1 MRLYDDE
8 GGISKSRVL
17 VGLLVVLGLA
27 VVASRVVAHH
37 SAAGLFS
44 REEEIILSGTVKTWR
59 LVNPHPALI
68 FDVTKDGGAVETW
81 TATFNSV
88 ADVRRHG
95 WTRTTFE
102 AGNPVTMLGNP
113 FFGGQKTIFPLV
125 VTTPDGKKH
134 LMRDPVVNKDYAAGA
149 HKPAEN

>member
-1 MRLYDDE
+1 MMR
-8 GGISKSRVL
+8 SKVL
-17 VGLLVVLGLA
+17 MGMLVVLGL
-27 VVASRVVAHH
+27 VMVANRVVAHH

-44 REEEIILSGTVKTWR
+44 RDEEVVLTGAVKVWR
-59 LVNPHPALI
+59 MVNPHPALV
-68 FDVTKDGGAVETW
+68 FDVKKDGGAVETW

-102 AGNPVTMLGNP
+102 EGNPVTVLGNP
-113 FFGGQKTIFPLV
+113 FFGAQKTIFALV

-134 LMRDPVVNKDYAAGA
+134 LMRDPQVNKEYAADA
-149 HKPAEN
+149 HKVGN

>member
-1 MRLYDDE
+1 MRRKLLL
-8 GGISKSRVL
+8 GLMVAG
-17 VGLLVVLGLA
+17 GLLVVSGRLL
-27 VVASRVVAHH
+27 AHH

-44 REEEIILSGTVKTWR
+44 REEEVVLTGAVKVWR
-59 LVNPHPALI
+59 MVNPHPALV
-68 FDVTKDGGAVETW
+68 FDVKKDGGAVETW

-102 AGNPVTMLGNP
+102 VGAPVTMLGNP

-134 LMRDPVVNKDYAAGA
+134 LMRDPQVNKEYAADA
-149 HKPAEN
+149 HKVGN

>member
-1 MRLYDDE
+1 MRQKALL
-8 GGISKSRVL
+8 GFML
-17 VGLLVVLGLA
+17 AWGLLLVSGRLL
-27 VVASRVVAHH
+27 AHH

-44 REEEIILSGTVKTWR
+44 REEEVVMSGTVNRWR
-59 LVNPHPALI
+59 MVNPHPALI
-68 FDVTKDGGAVETW
+68 FDVKTESGAMETW

-88 ADVRRHG
+88 ADVRKHG
-95 WTRTTFE
+95 WTRETFK

-134 LMRDPVVNKDYAAGA
+134 LMREPEVNKDYAIGA
-149 HKPAEN
+149 HQPE

>member
-1 MRLYDDE
+1 MR
-8 GGISKSRVL
+8 SRAL
-17 VGLLVVLGLA
+17 VGMLVAAGLLVVAG
-27 VVASRVVAHH
+27 RVVAHH

-44 REEEIILSGTVKTWR
+44 RDDEVILTGTVKLWR
-59 LVNPHPALI
+59 MVNPHPALV
-68 FDVTKDGGAVETW
+68 FDVKKDGGAAETW

-102 AGNPVTMLGNP
+102 EGNPVTILGNP

-125 VTTPDGKKH
+125 VSTPDGKKH
-134 LMRDPVVNKDYAAGA
+134 LMRDPVVNKQYAADA
-149 HKPAEN
+149 HKVGN

>member
-1 MRLYDDE
+1 M
-8 GGISKSRVL
+8 GM
-17 VGLLVVLGLA
+17 LVVAG
-27 VVASRVVAHH
+27 VMVAGRLVAHH

-44 REEEIILSGTVKTWR
+44 RDDEVVLSGAVKVWR
-59 LVNPHPALI
+59 MVNPHPALV
-68 FDVTKDGGAVETW
+68 FDVKKDGGAVETW

-102 AGNPVTMLGNP
+102 AGAPVTMLGNP

-134 LMRDPVVNKDYAAGA
+134 LMRDPQVNKEYAADA
-149 HKPAEN
+149 HKVGN

>member
-1 MRLYDDE
+1 M
-8 GGISKSRVL
+8 GM
-17 VGLLVVLGLA
+17 LVVAGVML
-27 VVASRVVAHH
+27 ASRLVAHH

-44 REEEIILSGTVKTWR
+44 RDDEVVLSGAVKVWR
-59 LVNPHPALI
+59 MVNPHPALV
-68 FDVTKDGGAVETW
+68 FDVKKDGGAVETW

-102 AGNPVTMLGNP
+102 AGAPVTMLGNP

-134 LMRDPVVNKDYAAGA
+134 LMRDPQVNKEYAADA
-149 HKPAEN
+149 HKVGN